1 MLETVGFTNDHFG
14 KFFIFRI
21 VKLPFQE
28 LCCAS
33 NPSERILNF
42 MSEISQ
48 QAPSIFRQLI
58 HMTFSRHLKGLICR
72 HNLGQEN
79 IFVIWERMNGD

>member
-1 MLETVGFTNDHFG
+1 MLKTVCFTDNDLG

-21 VKLPFQE
+21 VKFSLQE
-28 LCCAS
+28 LRSAS

-42 MSEISQ
+42 MGEISQ
-48 QAPSIFRQLI
+48 QAPSIFGQLI
-58 HMTFSRHLKGLICR
+58 HMTLSRHLKGLICR
-72 HNLGQEN
+72 HNLSQEN